1 MREFE
6 RAVGQTALV
15 VRCDPGLATQ
25 AEWLLRTVAKVLEA
39 TPFKEGMT
47 IQVGWTRFSLRT
59 QAGRVLVCE
68 PSFHGNPFVASS
80 TDVTVSLAVLGAH
93 DEMIHLLDV
102 EPEPVSFHHS
112 VLIQRGCLSERRVF
126 MERKTAAEGDASGW
140 CVGVV
145 GDEQVFAERPD
156 PERTEWIRSTELLRV
171 RRPLVIPLFLPPGY
185 LVRWDG
191 DAITS
196 LESGGHEQR
205 WSAKAA
211 EILRTVEGRLE
222 DAWQHA
228 SSGDPPS

>member
-6 RAVGQTALV
+6 RAVGETALV
-15 VRCDPGLATQ
+15 VRCDSSLATQ

-39 TPFKEGMT
+39 TQFKEGMT

-68 PSFHGNPFVASS
+68 PSFHGNPFAASNL
-80 TDVTVSLAVLGAH
+80 DVTVSLAVLSAH
-93 DEMIHLLDV
+93 DEMIQLLGV

-126 MERKTAAEGDASGW
+126 MDRKSAAEGDASGW

-145 GDEQVFAERPD
+145 GQEGAFADQPD
-156 PERTEWIRSTELLRV
+156 PEQVEWIRSTELLRV
-171 RRPLVIPLFLPPGY
+171 RRPLVIPLFLPPGF
-185 LVRWDG
+185 VVTWDG

-196 LESGGHEQR
+196 LQTPTREQR

-211 EILRTVEGRLE
+211 EILRGVEERLE
-222 DAWQHA
+222 AAWQQA
-228 SSGDPPS
+228 AGSAPPS

>member
-6 RAVGQTALV
+6 RAVGETALV
-15 VRCDPGLATQ
+15 VRCDSGLATQ
-25 AEWLLRTVAKVLEA
+25 AEWLLRTVGKVLEA

-80 TDVTVSLAVLGAH
+80 TDVTVSLAVLSAH
-93 DEMIHLLDV
+93 DEMIQLLGV

-112 VLIQRGCLSERRVF
+112 VLIHRGCLSERRIF
-126 MERKTAAEGDASGW
+126 MERKSAAEGDASGW
-140 CVGVV
+140 VVGVV
-145 GDEQVFAERPD
+145 GQEPSFQEAPD
-156 PERTEWIRSTELLRV
+156 PEKVEWIRSTELLRV
-171 RRPLVIPLFLPPGY
+171 RRPLIVPLFLPPGY
-185 LVRWDG
+185 VVTWDA

-196 LESGGHEQR
+196 LESPAHEQR

-211 EILRTVEGRLE
+211 EVLRGVEDKLE
-222 DAWQHA
+222 AAWQRAA
-228 SSGDPPS
+228 SSARPS